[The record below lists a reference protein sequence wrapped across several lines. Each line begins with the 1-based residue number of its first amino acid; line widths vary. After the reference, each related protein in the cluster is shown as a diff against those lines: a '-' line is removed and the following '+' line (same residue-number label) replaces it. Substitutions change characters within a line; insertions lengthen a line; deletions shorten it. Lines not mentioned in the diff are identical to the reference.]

1 MYSVTNPSIK
11 ISACG
16 GIGRHVSLRNSFFR
30 EYKFKSCQAH
40 QKGKNVYSNVYDL
53 GVLSTKK
60 KGEGL
65 VLLRKA
71 ICNSL
76 RNLHSSLRNNRAFLT
91 ETIKAINI
99 YIIRLLSINNP
110 TTQVCRSC
118 RRFAISTVDIHLCG
132 NNHRK
137 CSHNVYTSTKDT
149 IPITA

>member
-1 MYSVTNPSIK
+1 MYSVTNPSLK
-11 ISACG
+11 CACG
-16 GIGRHVSLRNSFFR
+16 GIGRHVSLRNSFLR

-40 QKGKNVYSNVYDL
+40 HNKDKNVYSNVYDL
-53 GVLSTKK
+53 DLLSTIKERK
-60 KGEGL
+60 SS
-65 VLLRKA
+65 VLLNKA
-71 ICNSL
+71 HS
-76 RNLHSSLRNNRAFLT
+76 SSLRRYRAFPT
-91 ETIKAINI
+91 ETIKVIII
-99 YIIRLLSINNP
+99 YIVSLLFTNNP

>member
-1 MYSVTNPSIK
+1 MMNIKLTEGDKPSYEVK
-11 ISACG
+11 KVKRASG
-16 GIGRHVSLRNSFFR
+16 GIGIRASLRN
-30 EYKFKSCQAH
+30 
-40 QKGKNVYSNVYDL
+40 
-53 GVLSTKK
+53 
-60 KGEGL
+60 
-65 VLLRKA
+65 
-71 ICNSL
+71 I
-76 RNLHSSLRNNRAFLT
+76 HSSLRNNRAFLT